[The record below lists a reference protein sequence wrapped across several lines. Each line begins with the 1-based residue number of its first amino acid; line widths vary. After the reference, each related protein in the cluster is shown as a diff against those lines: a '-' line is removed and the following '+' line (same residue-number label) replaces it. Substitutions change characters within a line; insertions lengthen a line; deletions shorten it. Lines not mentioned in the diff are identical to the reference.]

1 MFNVKI
7 TIDILILM
15 NWKYLIMEN
24 IKLDGGHL
32 SLEQLNAIFR
42 TIPQE
47 MDVLD
52 ENDRVVWSSMNEKR
66 LFKRTEKDIGKTVFE
81 VHPGHSKKH
90 VKEVLD
96 QMHAGKRKNISI
108 MITKKK
114 QPINISFY
122 SLHNEHGKYIGCIEV
137 TQAVSNLQVKG
148 SKLRNIL
155 NVLKKH

>member
-1 MFNVKI
+1 M
-7 TIDILILM
+7 D
-15 NWKYLIMEN
+15 N
-24 IKLDGGHL
+24 INLDGGHL

-52 ENDRVVWSSMNEKR
+52 ENDRIVWSSMNKNR

-81 VHPGHSKKH
+81 VHPDHSQRH
-90 VKEVLD
+90 VKEVLN
-96 QMHAGKRKNISI
+96 QMHAGNRKNISI
-108 MITKKK
+108 MITKDE

-122 SLHNEHGKYIGCIEV
+122 SLHNEDGKYIGCIEV
-137 TQAVSNLQVKG
+137 TQAVKNLQVKG

>member
-1 MFNVKI
+1 
-7 TIDILILM
+7 M
-15 NWKYLIMEN
+15 NRLEELPMDN
-24 IKLDGGHL
+24 INLDGGHL

-52 ENDRVVWSSMNEKR
+52 ENDRIVWSSMNKNR

-81 VHPGHSKKH
+81 VHPGHSQRH
-90 VKEVLD
+90 VKEVLI
-96 QMHAGKRKNISI
+96 QMHAGNRKNISI
-108 MITKKK
+108 MITKDE

-122 SLHNEHGKYIGCIEV
+122 SLHNEDGKYIGCIEV
-137 TQAVSNLQVKG
+137 TQAVKNLQVKG

>member
-1 MFNVKI
+1 
-7 TIDILILM
+7 M
-15 NWKYLIMEN
+15 NN
-24 IKLDGGHL
+24 INLDGGHL

-52 ENDRVVWSSMNEKR
+52 ENDRIVWSSMNKNR

-81 VHPGHSKKH
+81 VHPGNSQRH
-90 VKEVLD
+90 VKEVLN
-96 QMHAGKRKNISI
+96 QMHAGNRKNISI
-108 MITKKK
+108 MITKDE

-122 SLHNEHGKYIGCIEV
+122 SLHNEDGKYIGCIEV
-137 TQAVSNLQVKG
+137 TQAVKNLQVKG

>member
-1 MFNVKI
+1 M
-7 TIDILILM
+7 DRLEELPM
-15 NWKYLIMEN
+15 DN
-24 IKLDGGHL
+24 INLDGGHL

-52 ENDRVVWSSMNEKR
+52 ENDRIVWSSMNKNR
-66 LFKRTEKDIGKTVFE
+66 LFTRTKKDIGKTVFE
-81 VHPGHSKKH
+81 VHPGHSQRH
-90 VKEVLD
+90 VKEVLN
-96 QMHAGKRKNISI
+96 QMHAGNRKNISI
-108 MITKKK
+108 MITKDE

-122 SLHNEHGKYIGCIEV
+122 SLHNEDGKYIGCIEV
-137 TQAVSNLQVKG
+137 TQAVKNLQVKG

>member
-1 MFNVKI
+1 M
-7 TIDILILM
+7 D
-15 NWKYLIMEN
+15 N
-24 IKLDGGHL
+24 INLDGGHL

-52 ENDRVVWSSMNEKR
+52 ENDRIVWSSMNKNR
-66 LFKRTEKDIGKTVFE
+66 LFKRTKKDIGKTVFE
-81 VHPGHSKKH
+81 VHPGHRQRH
-90 VKEVLD
+90 VKEVLN
-96 QMHAGKRKNISI
+96 QMHAGNRKNILI
-108 MITKKK
+108 MITKDE

-122 SLHNEHGKYIGCIEV
+122 SLHNEDGKYIGCIEV
-137 TQAVSNLQVKG
+137 TQAVKNLQVKG

>member
-32 SLEQLNAIFR
+32 SLEELNAIFR

-66 LFKRTEKDIGKTVFE
+66 LFKRTEKVIGKTVFE
-81 VHPGHSKKH
+81 VHPGHSQKH

>member
-1 MFNVKI
+1 
-7 TIDILILM
+7 M

-52 ENDRVVWSSMNEKR
+52 ENDRVVWSSMNENR

-81 VHPGHSKKH
+81 VHPGHSQKH

-108 MITKKK
+108 MINKNK

>member
-1 MFNVKI
+1 M
-7 TIDILILM
+7 DRLEELPM
-15 NWKYLIMEN
+15 DN
-24 IKLDGGHL
+24 INLDGGHL

-52 ENDRVVWSSMNEKR
+52 ENDRIVWSSMNKNR
-66 LFKRTEKDIGKTVFE
+66 LFKRTKKDIGKTVFD
-81 VHPGHSKKH
+81 VHPGHSQRH
-90 VKEVLD
+90 VKEVLN
-96 QMHAGKRKNISI
+96 QMHAGNRKNISI
-108 MITKKK
+108 MITKDE

-122 SLHNEHGKYIGCIEV
+122 SLHNEDGKYIGCIEV
-137 TQAVSNLQVKG
+137 TQAVKNLQVKG

>member
-1 MFNVKI
+1 M
-7 TIDILILM
+7 DRLEELPM
-15 NWKYLIMEN
+15 NN
-24 IKLDGGHL
+24 INLDGGHL

-52 ENDRVVWSSMNEKR
+52 ENDRIVWSSMDKNR
-66 LFKRTEKDIGKTVFE
+66 LFKRTKKDIGKTVFE
-81 VHPGHSKKH
+81 VHPGHSQRH
-90 VKEVLD
+90 VKEVLN
-96 QMHAGKRKNISI
+96 QMHAGNRKNISI
-108 MITKKK
+108 MITKDE

-122 SLHNEHGKYIGCIEV
+122 SLHNEDGKYIGCIEV
-137 TQAVSNLQVKG
+137 TQAVKNLQVKG

>member
-1 MFNVKI
+1 M
-7 TIDILILM
+7 DRLEELPM
-15 NWKYLIMEN
+15 DN
-24 IKLDGGHL
+24 INLDGGHL

-52 ENDRVVWSSMNEKR
+52 ENDRIVWSSMNKNR
-66 LFKRTEKDIGKTVFE
+66 LFKRTKKDIGKTVFE
-81 VHPGHSKKH
+81 VHPGHSQRH
-90 VKEVLD
+90 VKEVLN
-96 QMHAGKRKNISI
+96 QMHAGNRKNVSI
-108 MITKKK
+108 MITKDE

-122 SLHNEHGKYIGCIEV
+122 SLHNEDGKYIGCIEV
-137 TQAVSNLQVKG
+137 TQAVKNLQVKG

>member
-1 MFNVKI
+1 
-7 TIDILILM
+7 M

-52 ENDRVVWSSMNEKR
+52 ENDRVVWSSMNENR

-81 VHPGHSKKH
+81 VNSGHSQKH

>member
-1 MFNVKI
+1 
-7 TIDILILM
+7 
-15 NWKYLIMEN
+15 
-24 IKLDGGHL
+24 
-32 SLEQLNAIFR
+32 
-42 TIPQE
+42 
-47 MDVLD
+47 MDVLY
-52 ENDRVVWSSMNEKR
+52 ENDRVVWSSMNENR

-81 VHPGHSKKH
+81 VHPGHSQKH

-108 MITKKK
+108 MITKNK

-122 SLHNEHGKYIGCIEV
+122 SLHNEYGKYIGCIEV

>member
-1 MFNVKI
+1 
-7 TIDILILM
+7 
-15 NWKYLIMEN
+15 MEN

-52 ENDRVVWSSMNEKR
+52 ENDC
-66 LFKRTEKDIGKTVFE
+66 VFE
-81 VHPGHSKKH
+81 VHPGHSQKH
-90 VKEVLD
+90 VKEVLN

-108 MITKKK
+108 MITKDK
-114 QPINISFY
+114 QPVNISFY

>member
-1 MFNVKI
+1 
-7 TIDILILM
+7 M

-66 LFKRTEKDIGKTVFE
+66 LFKRTEKVIGKTVFE
-81 VHPGHSKKH
+81 VHPGHSQKH

>member
-1 MFNVKI
+1 MLNNNRYI
-7 TIDILILM
+7 NLDRLEELPM
-15 NWKYLIMEN
+15 DN
-24 IKLDGGHL
+24 INLDGGHL

-52 ENDRVVWSSMNEKR
+52 ENDRVVWSSMNKNR

-81 VHPGHSKKH
+81 VHPGHSQKH
-90 VKEVLD
+90 VKEVLN
-96 QMHAGKRKNISI
+96 QMHAGNRKNISI
-108 MITKKK
+108 MITKDE

-122 SLHNEHGKYIGCIEV
+122 SLHNEDGKYIGCIEV
-137 TQAVSNLQVKG
+137 TQAVKNLQVKG